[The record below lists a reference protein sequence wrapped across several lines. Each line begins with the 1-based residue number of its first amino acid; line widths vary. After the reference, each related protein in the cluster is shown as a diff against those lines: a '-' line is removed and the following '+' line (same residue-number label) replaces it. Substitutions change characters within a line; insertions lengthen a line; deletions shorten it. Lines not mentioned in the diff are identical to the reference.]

1 MENIFENFSVFGIPA
16 IAAIVIICLLIGEIV
31 KATGID
37 NKWIPTINGLA
48 GAALGIAAMFIMGDF
63 PARDVITA
71 AAVGIVSGLA
81 ATGGYEAFKQHL
93 VASLPDPATQRVIA
107 ETVEEVKAEQA
118 EEEEREVE
126 EVEYDD

>member
-1 MENIFENFSVFGIPA
+1 MDNIFENFSFFGIPA
-16 IAAIVIICLLIGEIV
+16 IAAIVIICLLISQTV
-31 KATGID
+31 KTTRID

-93 VASLPDPATQRVIA
+93 AAALPDPATQRIIA

-118 EEEEREVE
+118 EEEAQEME
-126 EVEYDD
+126 EDEYDD